1 VASPLAP
8 GARSC
13 HASNVFMRERTL
25 RGLQLAW
32 LPALALSALLAGCGG
47 SSHSAATTK
56 PYVVALPGLGTIT
69 DTCASGHLV
78 RAAFNAAEAPATE
91 TVSVEGDDGQHL
103 RAGTMNPGSDT
114 LAAPPAVYHQLTWR
128 VVQSTE
134 PHTIVETVAQQFD
147 GCAVTSSTPRVRVIS
162 HAGQWTPPSEW
173 A

>member
-1 VASPLAP
+1 
-8 GARSC
+8 
-13 HASNVFMRERTL
+13 VFVHERTL

-32 LPALALSALLAGCGG
+32 LPVLALTALLAGCGG
-47 SSHSAATTK
+47 SSHSPAATK

-69 DTCASGHLV
+69 DTCGSGHLV
-78 RAAFNAAEAPATE
+78 RATFDATKAPATE

-114 LAAPPAVYHQLTWR
+114 LAAPPAGYHQLTWR

-134 PHTIVETVAQQFD
+134 PHTIVETVAQQFN
-147 GCAVTSSTPRVRVIS
+147 GCAVTSSTPSLRVIS
-162 HAGQWTPPSEW
+162 HDGKWTPPSEW

>member
-1 VASPLAP
+1 
-8 GARSC
+8 
-13 HASNVFMRERTL
+13 MRERTL

-47 SSHSAATTK
+47 SSHSPATTK

-147 GCAVTSSTPRVRVIS
+147 GCAVTSSTPTVRVIS

>member
-1 VASPLAP
+1 MFV
-8 GARSC
+8 
-13 HASNVFMRERTL
+13 RERTL

-32 LPALALSALLAGCGG
+32 LPVLALTTLLAGCGG
-47 SSHSAATTK
+47 SSHSPATPK

-78 RAAFNAAEAPATE
+78 SATFNAAKSPATE

-103 RAGTMNPGSDT
+103 RAGTLNPPPGTET
-114 LAAPPAVYHQLTWR
+114 LTAPPAGYHQLTWR

-134 PHTIVETVAQQFD
+134 PHTIVETVAQQFN
-147 GCAVTSSTPRVRVIS
+147 GCAVTSSTPMLRVIS
-162 HAGQWTPPSEW
+162 HDGKWTPPSEW